1 MCKQAG
7 GYPFSGNKSKTGM
20 SYKSRQYMLIPVAFY
35 SLKNVL
41 RKIMNTNSRT
51 SYRTSLFH
59 LGKAS
64 MRQCDCLKYTLAFS
78 IGTLSY
84 GTHNPAPGES
94 FGGAIIW
101 LFPLA
106 FGFTYTT
113 CFWNQTS
120 HFIVIA
126 SLLILFLSSIVLA
139 STSLHILD
147 LFGHIVS
154 LGPMFFG
161 FYIY

>member
-84 GTHNPAPGES
+84 GTHNLAPGES
-94 FGGAIIW
+94 FGGGNTW

-106 FGFTYTT
+106 IGLNSTQCY
-113 CFWNQTS
+113 WKHLSHIVVITS
-120 HFIVIA
+120 FV
-126 SLLILFLSSIVLA
+126 FLVLALA
-139 STSLHILD
+139 STSFIYIILD
-147 LFGHIVS
+147 VL
-154 LGPMFFG
+154 
-161 FYIY
+161 